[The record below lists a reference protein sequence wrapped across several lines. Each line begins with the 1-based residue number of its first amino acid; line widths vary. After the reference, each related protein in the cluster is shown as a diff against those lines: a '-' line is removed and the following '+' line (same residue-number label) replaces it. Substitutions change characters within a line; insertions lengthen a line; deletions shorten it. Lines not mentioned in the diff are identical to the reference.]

1 MLAFFLAG
9 RVASSLVMPWLTEC
23 FQLPE
28 ASIIRSLT
36 YHQTTMRG
44 EEIHKP
50 LDLDKVRSWD
60 ASAVP

>member
-1 MLAFFLAG
+1 
-9 RVASSLVMPWLTEC
+9 MPWLTEC

-50 LDLDKVRSWD
+50 LDLDKVRSWG
-60 ASAVP
+60 ASAVPQDGARC